1 MILDYGGRHY
11 LTKDVRIS
19 PETLRRGYGKTLDEF
34 IEVKAKWDPHQH
46 FCSVQSRRLNL
57 TK

>member
-34 IEVKAKWDPHQH
+34 IEVKAKGIRISISVP
-46 FCSVQSRRLNL
+46 CSPDG
-57 TK
+57 